1 MFVTFQFRFVCKGNV
16 IMDIA
21 QYSKI
26 GKNNIIIFRY
36 AFADILMPFALNL
49 NS

>member
-1 MFVTFQFRFVCKGNV
+1 MAMFFTFQFRFVCKGNV

-26 GKNNIIIFRY
+26 GKNYIIIFRY
-36 AFADILMPFALNL
+36 IFADILM
-49 NS
+49 